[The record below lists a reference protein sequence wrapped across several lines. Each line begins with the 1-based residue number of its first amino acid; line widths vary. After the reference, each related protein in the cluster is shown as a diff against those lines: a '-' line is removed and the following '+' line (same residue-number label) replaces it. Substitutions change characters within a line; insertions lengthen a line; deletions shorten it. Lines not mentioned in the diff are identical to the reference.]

1 MNRTALLPV
10 AFLTLCMLPL
20 ATVAV
25 WTLLLLLIPAAVAA
39 WLVRVGVDVGDDGI
53 TVRALLGQ
61 RQVPWK
67 RLGGVRVAPRGGPWA
82 VTTQGT
88 QGPLPGVRAR
98 DLPPPP
104 APSRGRVEGPQPPR
118 PGVQERAATVRRG
131 PPGRDPG

>member
-61 RQVPWK
+61 RQVPWT
-67 RLGGVRVAPRGGPWA
+67 RLGGVPVAPRGGPWPGPP
-82 VTTQGT
+82 QGT
-88 QGPLPGVRAR
+88 QGPPPGVGGG
-98 DLPPPP
+98 DPPPP
-104 APSRGRVEGPQPPR
+104 PPPSRGPGRGPQPP
-118 PGVQERAATVRRG
+118 
-131 PPGRDPG
+131 PPGGP

>member
-67 RLGGVRVAPRGGPWA
+67 RLSGIRVAPRGELWL
-82 VTTQGT
+82 VTTEGT
-88 QGPLPGVRAR
+88 EVRLPVMRAR
-98 DLPPPP
+98 DLPRLAALSGGRIEVPEPPH
-104 APSRGRVEGPQPPR
+104 
-118 PGVQERAATVRRG
+118 PGIQ
-131 PPGRDPG
+131 